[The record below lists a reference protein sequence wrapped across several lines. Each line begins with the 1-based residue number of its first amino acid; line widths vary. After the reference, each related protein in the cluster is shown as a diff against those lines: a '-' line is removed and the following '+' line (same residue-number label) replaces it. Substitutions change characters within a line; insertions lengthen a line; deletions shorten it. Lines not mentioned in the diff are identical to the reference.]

1 MKAAIFRGGEI
12 VAGEVPDPVPAA
24 GQVLVKTLCC
34 GICGSDLHYAKHAP
48 HMVELSRRIPG
59 RVPLDLSRDVVFGH
73 EFCAEVVDYGPGA
86 TRRLKPGTLVCSMPV
101 MPLPE
106 GPRTVGYS
114 NDFPGGFGERMVLAE
129 PLLLEVPNGLPAE
142 HAALTEPLAVGIH
155 AVEKADLKE
164 GDRPLVV
171 GCGPVG
177 LAAIVG
183 LRLKGVHPIVA
194 ADFSPKRRELAVRM
208 GADVV
213 VDPGQESPYAKL
225 APGGRAVIFEC
236 VGVPGLLQQVI
247 EAAPRDARIVVAGV
261 CMEPDRIEPL
271 FGIVKELSLQFV
283 LGYTQEEFARC
294 LRLLAEGQ
302 VEADALITGKVGLQ
316 GVQGAFEELANPER
330 HTKIL
335 VEPWR

>member
-1 MKAAIFRGGEI
+1 MKAAVFRGGDI
-12 VAGEVPDPVPAA
+12 VVADVPEPVPAA

-48 HMVELSRRIPG
+48 HMVELSKRIPG
-59 RVPLDLSRDVVFGH
+59 RVPLDLARDVVFGH
-73 EFCAEVVDYGPGA
+73 EFCGEVLDYGPG
-86 TRRLKPGTLVCSMPV
+86 TERKLKPGTLVCSMPV
-101 MPLPE
+101 MLQPE

-114 NDFPGGFGERMVLAE
+114 NDFPGGYGERMVLSA
-129 PLLLEVPNGLPAE
+129 PLLLEVPNGLSAD

-155 AVEKADLKE
+155 AVEKAALGANDA
-164 GDRPLVV
+164 PLVV

-183 LRLKGVHPIVA
+183 LRLKGIHPIIA
-194 ADFSPKRRELAVRM
+194 ADFSPKRRELAAAM
-208 GADVV
+208 GADIV
-213 VDPGQESPYAKL
+213 VDPKKESPYAKL
-225 APGGRAVIFEC
+225 EAGKRAVIFEC
-236 VGVPGLLQQVI
+236 VGVPGLLQQVF

-271 FGIVKELSLQFV
+271 FGIVKELSVQFV
-283 LGYTQEEFARC
+283 LGYTPEEFARC

-302 VEADALITGKVGLQ
+302 VDADALISGKVGLE
-316 GVQGAFEELANPER
+316 GVKGAFAELANPER